1 MASPLKPVRNIPL
14 PVKIFFSYLLVVSAG
29 ALPTY
34 MYLRQLFETQ
44 LMADSAMRV
53 ATHAQLLGTFLSEMD
68 VHHRLEEL
76 RHIAPTAVERVTYI
90 NAAGRVLFD
99 SATYDLHSMENHL
112 DRPEVHDALGRS
124 ADSPSFDPHLPRV
137 GVSRRPSDDS
147 NIDTLYVAV
156 CIQEATPKECDFV
169 RLSIPIAE
177 IQRLAN
183 SILRAFRNSQ
193 AAAVSI
199 AIIMSMLGAVLF
211 MRPLQKLGSAAL
223 ALAGGDYTVTVDV
236 QGQDEVGEVG
246 RALEHL
252 GRELRRR
259 MAVAQAGE
267 AMIVQL
273 VNGIGFPMAIFGPE
287 GRVVAANEAAR
298 TLFEGSSGGDD
309 NLTGFALSEPYKKA
323 TEDADAQGEPVR
335 LIYRPAPRARPVRGW
350 VHVLKHPIGPPF
362 FAFLGEAATRD
373 VDPHLPRPPDL
384 QPLPL
389 PALMEVARQ
398 RPRGYTL
405 SEAVAAPNVLLS
417 DAQGRLGLAVG
428 VVVEALL
435 PEGKPSVAVSHV
447 VKASRVLL
455 TFHAAGNEPI
465 VGIANGILKPIG
477 GYAKIRNDKC
487 VVALPRA

>member
-1 MASPLKPVRNIPL
+1 MARLLKSGTNIPL

-53 ATHAQLLGTFLSEMD
+53 ATHAQLLATFLSEMD
-68 VHHRLEEL
+68 VRGRLDEL

-90 NAAGRVLFD
+90 TAAGRVLFD

-112 DRPEVHDALGRS
+112 DRPEVQDALGKV
-124 ADSPSFDPHLPRV
+124 DESPSFDPHLPHV
-137 GVSRRPSDDS
+137 GVSRRPSDDTR
-147 NIDTLYVAV
+147 IDTLYVAA
-156 CIQEATPKECDFV
+156 CIQETSPKDCDFV

-199 AIIMSMLGAVLF
+199 AIVMSMLVAVLF
-211 MRPLQKLGSAAL
+211 MRPLQKLGAAAL
-223 ALAGGDYTVTVDV
+223 ALADGDYTVTVDV
-236 QGQDEVGEVG
+236 TGQDEVVAVG

-252 GRELRRR
+252 GKELRKR

-287 GRVVAANEAAR
+287 ARVVAANEAAR
-298 TLFEGSSGGDD
+298 TLFEGTTGADD
-309 NLTGFALSEPYKKA
+309 NLTTFALSEPYRKA
-323 TEDADAQGEPVR
+323 TEDADTQGEPVR
-335 LIYRPAPRARPVRGW
+335 LMYRPAPRARAVRGW

-373 VDPHLPRPPDL
+373 VDPSLPKPKDL
-384 QPLPL
+384 QPRPL
-389 PALMEVARQ
+389 PALMQQVRQ
-398 RPRGYTL
+398 RAQGFALADSGVPD
-405 SEAVAAPNVLLS
+405 VLLS
-417 DAQGRLGLAVG
+417 DAQGRLGLGLGVALDSLLVDGKGSVG
-428 VVVEALL
+428 VAYQ
-435 PEGKPSVAVSHV
+435 
-447 VKASRVLL
+447 VKTSRVLVTL
-455 TFHAAGNEPI
+455 QAPSNEAI
-465 VGIANGILKPIG
+465 VAISNGILKPIG
-477 GYAKIRNDKC
+477 GYAKVRNDKC